1 MTSYEIFQQRTI
13 KAVQTCHDFLRLT
26 QVANHFC
33 FSVVFIFVYC
43 STDMQVPKYL

>member
-26 QVANHFC
+26 QLNKKHT
-33 FSVVFIFVYC
+33 SNKI
-43 STDMQVPKYL
+43 K